1 MTWNKK
7 KVDLDLARADNYLP
21 KLKYVYFVVTFISI
35 LYLLVLV
42 LDLYLLSNDMLV
54 GTITIYYG

>member
-1 MTWNKK
+1 
-7 KVDLDLARADNYLP
+7 VDLDLARADNYLP

-54 GTITIYYG
+54 GTITIYYGW